1 MDDELPLQ
9 GGSHASSSHEVSLEA
24 TTKRREDLGKH
35 SVHTHFPKDR
45 NCEICKRTKITRAP
59 CRRRKGEAVP
69 RADNFGDLIT
79 ADHKVLSDNC
89 ESRNNHRY
97 AVVVQDLATQ
107 WIQAYPCKNKTSQET
122 QRSLQKFLEP
132 ERKPKVIYTD
142 NSLEFGKAC
151 ADLSWNHCTS
161 TPHRS
166 ETNGIAQRAVRRV
179 KEGTSAVLLQSGL
192 NESWWADSM
201 ECYSYLRNVTDLL
214 SDGKTPYERRFGK
227 PFEGPIIPFGSL
239 VEYHPITAKDQSRI
253 HQFGKKVLPGLF
265 LGYALYAGG
274 IWKGDVL
281 IADLEELET
290 MDASEIYSKRLNAK
304 EVIFPQKGEFT
315 FPIADGRIKTLGE
328 DQALRTSTLIRP
340 RPNRGEG
347 HIDFLGESEG
357 FFPQPHDS
365 HPVAG
370 EALHDFW
377 SMSGSFMFRHHV
389 EPRVELYSP
398 REESFP
404 IPLKYIDV
412 TRTTHTNLD
421 VKLEKRIDDYWNF
434 DGSRDLSDPWTGF
447 TQFTLL
453 DEKAPD
459 GFPWSGG
466 RLTRKQLTSRPDHL
480 WPELWKSM
488 GKNAKLKEK
497 QKWSEEK
504 LHLENARKLRGI
516 YFIDPEDKEYKE
528 TIKNARKKLETSVA
542 PAMPCKIMKNCGSG
556 GSDKNK
562 TKLACIL
569 EANESSRMRMGNSE
583 PPNHEDH
590 IAGKGENSLQH
601 YNLVHKFIPM
611 PQAMKIPAAKAAVD
625 KEWEK
630 LEKISAW
637 NLTKVKSEKMVIDEA
652 RTAGATVQ
660 FASLMDIC
668 HLKNAELEAKHQKYK
683 GRVVLRG
690 DIVKDNSGSYA
701 VFTEQGSSAS
711 QMTAAKIMD
720 IISRLPG
727 CDGQAADA
735 VSAYTQ
741 VKMEDAHK
749 LLKIP
754 KSECPDIWIR
764 LPRHKWPK
772 SWSSM
777 EDPVVPLERNLYG
790 RPLAGLLW
798 ERQFEKILLKHGWE
812 KNSKLGMSLCTS

>member
-1 MDDELPLQ
+1 
-9 GGSHASSSHEVSLEA
+9 
-24 TTKRREDLGKH
+24 
-35 SVHTHFPKDR
+35 
-45 NCEICKRTKITRAP
+45 
-59 CRRRKGEAVP
+59 
-69 RADNFGDLIT
+69 
-79 ADHKVLSDNC
+79 
-89 ESRNNHRY
+89 
-97 AVVVQDLATQ
+97 
-107 WIQAYPCKNKTSQET
+107 
-122 QRSLQKFLEP
+122 
-132 ERKPKVIYTD
+132 
-142 NSLEFGKAC
+142 
-151 ADLSWNHCTS
+151 
-161 TPHRS
+161 
-166 ETNGIAQRAVRRV
+166 
-179 KEGTSAVLLQSGL
+179 
-192 NESWWADSM
+192 
-201 ECYSYLRNVTDLL
+201 
-214 SDGKTPYERRFGK
+214 
-227 PFEGPIIPFGSL
+227 
-239 VEYHPITAKDQSRI
+239 
-253 HQFGKKVLPGLF
+253 
-265 LGYALYAGG
+265 
-274 IWKGDVL
+274 
-281 IADLEELET
+281 
-290 MDASEIYSKRLNAK
+290 
-304 EVIFPQKGEFT
+304 
-315 FPIADGRIKTLGE
+315 
-328 DQALRTSTLIRP
+328 
-340 RPNRGEG
+340 
-347 HIDFLGESEG
+347 
-357 FFPQPHDS
+357 
-365 HPVAG
+365 
-370 EALHDFW
+370 
-377 SMSGSFMFRHHV
+377 MSGSFIYRHHV
-389 EPRVELYSP
+389 EPRVKLYSP

-421 VKLEKRIDDYWNF
+421 VKQEKRIDDYWNI
-434 DGSRDLSDPWTGF
+434 DGSQDLSDPWTGF

-459 GFPWSGG
+459 GYTWSGG
-466 RLTRKQLTSRPDHL
+466 RLTRKQLTSRPDHQ

-504 LHLENARKLRGI
+504 IHLENARKLRGI
-516 YFIDPEDKEYKE
+516 YFIDPEDKEFKE
-528 TIKNARKKLETSVA
+528 TIKNARKKLETSVV

-556 GSDKNK
+556 VSDKNK
-562 TKLACIL
+562 TKLACVL
-569 EANESSRMRMGNSE
+569 EVNESTRMRMGNSI
-583 PPNHEDH
+583 PSKHEDH

-611 PQAMKIPAAKAAVD
+611 PQAMKIPAAKAAVE

-630 LEKISAW
+630 LEKFSAW
-637 NLTKVKSEKMVIDEA
+637 NLTKVKSKKQVIEEA
-652 RTAGATVQ
+652 RTSGGTVH

-711 QMTAAKIMD
+711 QMSAAKIMD

-741 VKMEDAHK
+741 VKIQDAHK

-790 RPLAGLLW
+790 HPLAGLL
-798 ERQFEKILLKHGWE
+798 
-812 KNSKLGMSLCTS
+812 

>member
-1 MDDELPLQ
+1 M
-9 GGSHASSSHEVSLEA
+9 
-24 TTKRREDLGKH
+24 
-35 SVHTHFPKDR
+35 
-45 NCEICKRTKITRAP
+45 
-59 CRRRKGEAVP
+59 
-69 RADNFGDLIT
+69 
-79 ADHKVLSDNC
+79 
-89 ESRNNHRY
+89 
-97 AVVVQDLATQ
+97 
-107 WIQAYPCKNKTSQET
+107 
-122 QRSLQKFLEP
+122 QKFLEP

-151 ADLSWNHCTS
+151 EDLSWNHCTF

-166 ETNGIAQRAVRRV
+166 ETDGIAERAVRRV

-201 ECYSYLRNVTDLL
+201 ECYTYLRNVTDLL
-214 SDGKTPYERRFGK
+214 SDGKTPYERRFGQ
-227 PFEGPIIPFGSL
+227 PFKGPIIPVGSL
-239 VEYHPITAKDQSRI
+239 VEYHPTTAKDLSRI

-290 MDASEIYSKRLNAK
+290 MDASEITSKRLNAK
-304 EVIFPQKGEFT
+304 EVIFPKQGEFI
-315 FPIADGRIKTLGE
+315 FPIADGRIKTPGGE
-328 DQALRTSTLIRP
+328 QELRTSTLVRHRP
-340 RPNRGEG
+340 IQGESN
-347 HIDFLGESEG
+347 IDFLGESEG
-357 FFPQPHDS
+357 SLPQPQDS
-365 HPVAG
+365 FPDAG
-370 EALHDFW
+370 EAINDFW
-377 SMSGSFMFRHHV
+377 SVSGNFIYRHHV
-389 EPRVELYSP
+389 EPRVKLYSP

-421 VKLEKRIDDYWNF
+421 VKQEKRIDDYWNI
-434 DGSRDLSDPWTGF
+434 DGSRDLSDPWTDF

-453 DEKAPD
+453 DEKPPD
-459 GFPWSGG
+459 GYTWSGG

-480 WPELWKSM
+480 WPERWKSM
-488 GKNAKLKEK
+488 GKHAKLKEK
-497 QKWSEEK
+497 QKWSNK
-504 LHLENARKLRGI
+504 KIHLENARKLRGI
-516 YFIDPEDKEYKE
+516 YFIDPEDTEFKE

-569 EANESSRMRMGNSE
+569 EANESTRMRMGNSI
-583 PPNHEDH
+583 PNHHEDH

-637 NLTKVKSEKMVIDEA
+637 NLTKVKSKKEVIDEA
-652 RTAGATVQ
+652 RTSGATVH

-683 GRVVLRG
+683 GRVVVRG
-690 DIVKDNSGSYA
+690 DIVKDGSGSFA

-735 VSAYTQ
+735 VSAFSQ

-754 KSECPDIWIR
+754 KSECPDVWIR

-772 SWSSM
+772 SWSSI

-790 RPLAGLLW
+790 HPLAGLLW

-812 KNSKLGMSLCTS
+812 KNSKLGMSLCSS